1 MKKEMNSLSKTKEK
15 DLKHFDNVMTLLH
28 MHTYWNLSKI
38 TRSNYKEAIPQI
50 FFSEILRYRVLC
62 DEDFTKYID
71 VFKDLFSDERDVMA
85 NNDITN
91 LKILFTQERRST
103 EHLLHSLLFLMIRDN
118 DFKELFVDDIPI
130 LDHLEYDRENTE
142 DFIEFNNMIDHI
154 LNELADYD
162 EELDI
167 DTMYNIINDEAEYY
181 LYNLYDEG

>member
-38 TRSNYKEAIPQI
+38 TSSNYKEAIPQI

-62 DEDFTKYID
+62 DENFTRHID

-118 DFKELFVDDIPI
+118 DFKELFVDNIPI

-181 LYNLYDEG
+181 IYNLYDEG